1 VIRAILRDGDAAGAD
16 LARIRAEL
24 EKRREHAAEIAG
36 APLPDA
42 EVEAAIRAHIA
53 RGVDALREVSNPG
66 ALRLPGGMEELRVL
80 PAAGSAGDVS
90 SLLRLALLQL
100 PAVASILLDEASRAN
115 PAKAGLPA
123 AERAARLSK
132 LSREIAAFEEQEE
145 HEALKLEARGYIV
158 PRREDVDVALLV
170 RLWSEPPL
178 AAEAR

>member
-1 VIRAILRDGDAAGAD
+1 
-16 LARIRAEL
+16 
-24 EKRREHAAEIAG
+24 
-36 APLPDA
+36 
-42 EVEAAIRAHIA
+42 
-53 RGVDALREVSNPG
+53 
-66 ALRLPGGMEELRVL
+66 MEELRVL